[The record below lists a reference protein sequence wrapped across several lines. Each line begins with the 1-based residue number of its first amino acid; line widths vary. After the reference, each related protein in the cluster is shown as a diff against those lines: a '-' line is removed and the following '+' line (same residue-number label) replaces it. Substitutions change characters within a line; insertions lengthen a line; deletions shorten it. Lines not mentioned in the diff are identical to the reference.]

1 MNPSAKKSE
10 TASGSSKRTVPSPP
24 EFDRLGVMNAL
35 RAAAFS
41 EDQAT
46 VLVETL
52 GEAHL
57 CLATKDDL
65 DRAFGTLHGDIE
77 TSETGIRQD
86 MQRMEAGIRQDMRKM
101 EAGIRQDMRKME
113 AGIRQDME
121 KMEAGIRRDMEKMET
136 SIRHDMEKM
145 EASIRHDMV
154 EMKSDLRGEIQVLY
168 AKMED
173 RFQKVQWFILSS
185 IGGATGI
192 LGMMIVFTST

>member
-1 MNPSAKKSE
+1 MNPSTKRSE
-10 TASGSSKRTVPSPP
+10 DAPDSPKRTVLSPP
-24 EFDRLGVMNAL
+24 KFDRLGVMNAL

-65 DRAFGTLHGDIE
+65 NRAFGTLHSDIG
-77 TSETGIRQD
+77 TSETGIRHD
-86 MQRMEAGIRQDMRKM
+86 MQKM
-101 EAGIRQDMRKME
+101 EAGIRQDMQKME
-113 AGIRQDME
+113 AGIRQDMQ

-145 EASIRHDMV
+145 EASIPMTWWR
-154 EMKSDLRGEIQVLY
+154 
-168 AKMED
+168 
-173 RFQKVQWFILSS
+173 
-185 IGGATGI
+185 
-192 LGMMIVFTST
+192 

>member
-10 TASGSSKRTVPSPP
+10 VASDSPVRTAPLPP
-24 EFDRLGVMNAL
+24 KFDRLSVMNAL

-65 DRAFGTLHGDIE
+65 DQAFGTLRGDIE
-77 TSETGIRQD
+77 TS
-86 MQRMEAGIRQDMRKM
+86 EAGIRQDMEKL
-101 EAGIRQDMRKME
+101 E

-121 KMEAGIRRDMEKMET
+121 KMEAGIR
-136 SIRHDMEKM
+136 HDML
-145 EASIRHDMV
+145 
-154 EMKSDLRGEIQVLY
+154 EMKSDLRGEIQGLRGE
-168 AKMED
+168 MEA
-173 RFQKVQWFILSS
+173 RFNNLSWQIMAS
-185 IGGATGI
+185 TGGATIAGTSI
-192 LGMMIVFTST
+192 LGLLILFK